1 MPISDTLNVF
11 KKEGERIMRDTNAA
25 AQDDT
30 PATALGPTA
39 LVLGAFSTI
48 GVFAFFP
55 FAWIVFFPLAW
66 IAGPLAVTFGVA
78 GIHYARQGVGR
89 MWTATLGTALGAAG
103 MIGMVSLFGGLAA

>member
-1 MPISDTLNVF
+1 
-11 KKEGERIMRDTNAA
+11 MRDTNAA

-39 LVLGAFSTI
+39 LVLGAFSII
-48 GVFAFFP
+48 GGFVFFP
-55 FAWIVFFPLAW
+55 FAW

-78 GIHYARQGVGR
+78 GIHYARQGIGR

-103 MIGMVSLFGGLAA
+103 LTGMISLIGGLAA